1 MTYQTLELVVDD
13 RVASL
18 TLNRPERMNAFTEE
32 LLVEFKQAI
41 AAVEKDEAVRVIIV
55 SGAGGKA
62 FSAGYDLRD
71 GAEAP
76 KRSIAELNERY
87 DWQQT
92 FNLSVWHCSKPV
104 IAMIDG
110 YCLAGAL
117 ELAACCDIRY
127 CSDTSRIGA
136 LEARFGG
143 GMGTLM
149 LPWILGNK
157 CRELVYTGDILPAED
172 ALRIGLVD
180 RVFPQADLAAETMRI
195 AKRMSRVAASCQTWN
210 KRAINQTFEIMG
222 LHSALRHGID
232 AASILRAIGSPE
244 RETFDE
250 LRRTEGL
257 AVALAWRKS
266 LFAPFE

>member
-1 MTYQTLELVVDD
+1 MNYQTLTLTIDD
-13 RVASL
+13 RVAQL
-18 TLNRPERMNAFTEE
+18 TLNRPARMNAFSDA
-32 LLVEFKQAI
+32 LLEEFKDAMTALDQ
-41 AAVEKDEAVRVIIV
+41 DEAVRVVIV

-62 FSAGYDLRD
+62 FSSGYDLQTT
-71 GAEAP
+71 AEMP
-76 KRSIAELNERY
+76 KLSLEQLHARY
-87 DWQQT
+87 AWQQT

-127 CSDTSRIGA
+127 CSDTSKIGA

-157 CRELVYTGDILPAED
+157 CRELVYTGDVLSAEE
-172 ALRIGLVD
+172 ALKIGLVD
-180 RVFPQADLAAETMRI
+180 RVFAKNELAEKTLQI
-195 AKRMSRVAASCQTWN
+195 AKRMSRVAASCQSWN
-210 KRAINQTFEIMG
+210 KKAINQTFEVMG
-222 LHSALRHGID
+222 IQTALKHGVD
-232 AASILRAIGSPE
+232 AAAILRAIGSPE
-244 RETFDE
+244 REKFDE

-257 AVALAWRKS
+257 PAALAWRKA
-266 LFAPFE
+266 LFEPFE

>member
-1 MTYQTLELVVDD
+1 MTYQTLALTVDD

-18 TLNRPERMNAFTEE
+18 TLNRPDRMNAFSDE
-32 LLVEFKQAI
+32 LLEEFKHAI
-41 AAVEKDEAVRVIIV
+41 ASIDKDEDVRVVIV

-62 FSAGYDLRD
+62 FSAGYDLQD
-71 GAEAP
+71 TAGAP
-76 KRSIAELNERY
+76 KRSIAELHERY
-87 DWQQT
+87 AWQQT
-92 FNLSVWHCSKPV
+92 FNLSVWHCKKPV

-157 CRELVYTGDILPAED
+157 CRELVYTGDILPAAE

-195 AKRMSRVAASCQTWN
+195 AKRMSRVAATCQTWN

-222 LHSALRHGID
+222 LHAALRQGID

-244 RETFDE
+244 REKFDE

-257 AVALAWRKS
+257 SAALAWRKA
-266 LFAPFE
+266 LFAAFE

>member
-1 MTYQTLELVVDD
+1 MTYQTLELAIDD

-18 TLNRPERMNAFTEE
+18 TLNRPDRLNAFSNE
-32 LLVEFKQAI
+32 LLEEFKLAI
-41 AAVEKDEAVRVIIV
+41 ASLDKNDDVRVVIV

-62 FSAGYDLRD
+62 FSAGYDLRESAD
-71 GAEAP
+71 IP

-87 DWQQT
+87 AWQQT

-117 ELAACCDIRY
+117 ELASCCDIRY
-127 CSDTSRIGA
+127 CSDTSQIGA

-157 CRELVYTGDILPAED
+157 CRELVYTGDILSAEA
-172 ALRIGLVD
+172 ALKIGLVD
-180 RVFPQADLAAETMRI
+180 RVFPQADLATETMRI

-210 KRAINQTFEIMG
+210 KRAINRTFEIMG
-222 LHSALRHGID
+222 LQSALHYGID
-232 AASILRAIGSPE
+232 AASILRSTGSPE
-244 RETFDE
+244 REKFDE
-250 LRRTEGL
+250 LRQKEGL
-257 AVALAWRKS
+257 STALAWRKE